1 MRGLHVL
8 IGFISAAHDHLVGE
22 HRAGHICVSKY
33 TNNEDCEVDYGEL
46 GTFSTASPWSHIS
59 LEFEL
64 LGRRPAVVPATPSS
78 IGTYFSLLNRDIQ
91 FTQPVVFDLSNST
104 ASLAGRHQINND
116 YH

>member
-1 MRGLHVL
+1 ML

-64 LGRRPAVVPATPSS
+64 LGRRPAVVPATPAS

-104 ASLAGRHQINND
+104 ASLAGRH
-116 YH
+116 